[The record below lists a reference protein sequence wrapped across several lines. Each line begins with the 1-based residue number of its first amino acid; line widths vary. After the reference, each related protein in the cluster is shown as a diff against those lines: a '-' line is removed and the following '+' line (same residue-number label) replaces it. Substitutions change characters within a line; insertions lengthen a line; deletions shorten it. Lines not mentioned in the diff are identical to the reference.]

1 MIDLRFDFKGEIWL
15 WSAKDAWHFITL
27 PREQADEIKFFAK
40 SRNGFGSLK
49 VSVRIG
55 DSQWK
60 TSIFPDSTSGS
71 FVLPI
76 KKDIRKAENIDAGD
90 QVHCHLELMVD
101 PF

>member
-15 WSAKDAWHFITL
+15 WSAKDAWHFVIL